1 MLLAG
6 LARRR
11 ASRAKTLAASDE
23 PASPPSSIANRVVDQ
38 STVGDHESTACE
50 EACPLATAVDSTA
63 ANQISGD
70 GDQLAVDS
78 QSISI
83 DQLRRLWSLK
93 EPVTILDVRTDRS
106 LVETDQQA
114 KDAVRM
120 PPDHVVERAKE
131 FGLRTETWLIAYCA

>member
-11 ASRAKTLAASDE
+11 ASRAKTHAASNE

-38 STVGDHESTACE
+38 AMVGSDESSVCE
-50 EACPLATAVDSTA
+50 EACPLATAVDSTS

-70 GDQLAVDS
+70 GDQRAADS

-83 DQLRRLWSLK
+83 DQLRGLWSLK

-106 LVETDQQA
+106 LGESDQRA
-114 KDAVRM
+114 KGAVRM

-131 FGLRTETWLIAYCA
+131 LGLKPEGWLIAYCA